1 MAIVRTLPQKDN
13 SSEGYEEPFSRNAD
27 AVDVRGVYV
36 QNDTS
41 NDASVLITR
50 DASDNLTFTDPVL
63 GTSKTLT
70 QLAAASSGVAYND
83 FLLDNEPIAETG
95 TNDASYT
102 PTYVGIN
109 VTKEEWKRNDN
120 TLVKS
125 IDYTYSGINVTTEVR
140 KVFAANGTTIVAQ
153 VTWTYSYTGV
163 NITSATMVRDV

>member
-27 AVDVRGVYV
+27 AVDVRGAYI
-36 QNDTS
+36 QNDSS

-50 DASDNLTFTDPVL
+50 DASNNLTFTDPVV
-63 GTSKTLT
+63 GVTKTLT
-70 QLAAASSGVAYND
+70 QLSAASSGVVYND

-95 TNDASYT
+95 TNDCVYT
-102 PTYVGIN
+102 PTYSGIN
-109 VTKEEWKRNDN
+109 VTKEEWKRNDT

-125 IDYTYSGINVTTEVR
+125 IDYTYSGITVTTEVR

-153 VTWTYSYTGV
+153 VTWTYTYTGINV
-163 NITSATMVRDV
+163 TSATMTRDV